1 LCDVYHWHIF
11 HPLGESVNRDEQES
25 ETPWCPGQ
33 DAHDVDSPYYKES
46 REINKPKRICMLRC
60 LLLEELAVLA
70 FGDDVHHVILGCRP
84 VEIMPEG
91 LANDRVT

>member
-1 LCDVYHWHIF
+1 
-11 HPLGESVNRDEQES
+11 
-25 ETPWCPGQ
+25 
-33 DAHDVDSPYYKES
+33 
-46 REINKPKRICMLRC
+46 MLRC